1 MGAAVKVVFEYHQID
16 VVIFDFDGVLTD
28 NRVII
33 DQSGQES
40 VVCNRADGL
49 AFDVLRAVGL
59 PTYIVSTETV
69 PLAQVRGRKLQVP
82 VLLGVKNKLE
92 ALHKLTTENDFSLKK
107 TLYAGNDLNDYYAMK
122 ECGIRV
128 CPADSHAEIKAI
140 SDVVLEA
147 RGGEGVARE
156 IIEVVLGINIAE
168 TLYKNE

>member
-1 MGAAVKVVFEYHQID
+1 MKVAFEYHQID

-40 VVCNRADGL
+40 VICNRADGL

-82 VLLGVKNKLE
+82 VLHGVKTNLR
-92 ALHKLTTENDFSLKK
+92 HF
-107 TLYAGNDLNDYYAMK
+107 
-122 ECGIRV
+122 
-128 CPADSHAEIKAI
+128 
-140 SDVVLEA
+140 
-147 RGGEGVARE
+147 
-156 IIEVVLGINIAE
+156 IN
-168 TLYKNE
+168 